1 MRYKDNEICRTHKNE
16 LLEWE
21 RVNAVE
27 YVRKDNIA
35 EQEKQDNR
43 VIVIED
49 RCVCVSVY
57 FCQIYITKGRLP

>member
-1 MRYKDNEICRTHKNE
+1 MKYEDDELCHTHKNKM
-16 LLEWE
+16 LEWE

-57 FCQIYITKGRLP
+57 FCQIYFTNTI